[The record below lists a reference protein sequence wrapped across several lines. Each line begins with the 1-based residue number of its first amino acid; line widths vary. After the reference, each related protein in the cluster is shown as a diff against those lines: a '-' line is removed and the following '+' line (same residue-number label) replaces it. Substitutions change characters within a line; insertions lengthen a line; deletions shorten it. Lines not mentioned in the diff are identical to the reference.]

1 MCLWCR
7 STGKVDSSRKR
18 NDLSGRIYT
27 DILKNGFIA
36 KLDFYIWEQ
45 TCQLL
50 KQWMVEGLNPDP
62 VSVNISRVNLYNPQL
77 LQIMQDLMKKYNIP
91 HHLLNLEQTESAYM
105 DNPELI
111 RQTIAEL
118 QKAGFT
124 IMMDDFGSG
133 FSLLNTLKDIFIDVL
148 KVDMRFAKRR
158 RKRRMCRL
166 NRSIK
171 MYRDG
176 KSKFDSSYGVY
187 KGKRT
192 YLLTLFT
199 SMDECG
205 TGSPCEMNRD
215 EVCQSNYS
223 LKTEKQV

>member
-1 MCLWCR
+1 M
-7 STGKVDSSRKR
+7 
-18 NDLSGRIYT
+18 
-27 DILKNGFIA
+27 
-36 KLDFYIWEQ
+36 
-45 TCQLL
+45 
-50 KQWMVEGLNPDP
+50 
-62 VSVNISRVNLYNPQL
+62 NLYNPRL
-77 LQIMQDLMKKYNIP
+77 LQIIQELTKKYNIP
-91 HHLLNLEQTESAYM
+91 HHLLNLELTESAYM
-105 DNPELI
+105 DNPELM

-124 IMMDDFGSG
+124 IMMDDFGSR
-133 FSLLNTLKDIFIDVL
+133 FSSLNTLKDIFIDGL

-166 NRSIK
+166 NMSIK
-171 MYRDG
+171 MCRDG

-192 YLLTLFT
+192 HLLALFT
-199 SMDECG
+199 NMGECG
-205 TGSPCEMNRD
+205 TGPPCEMNRD